1 MLLSLSVDEMR
12 FALLMLLKLEYNS
25 HFVAK
30 KKKSKENQYLGV
42 EDLRFKYSLSAVTR
56 IRTLTKIHRSILKI
70 ERSAL
75 YRILLK

>member
-1 MLLSLSVDEMR
+1 MR

-25 HFVAK
+25 HFVALWESEK

-56 IRTLTKIHRSILKI
+56 IRTLTKIHPLILKI